1 VNELGRHLLTHS
13 EFVDSLTLELSAVFP
28 WSPSPTPLA
37 SENSRVLLLMQ
48 PPEEF
53 LKTSVAQDGFHRI
66 ERVSKLVMAPG
77 LVDEIL
83 AGMAREHDFGSAFAT
98 RHQVMSPCR
107 DLSFTEDARL
117 GHKIFVGS
125 IANQCRIENGG
136 RSGNRT
142 HDRSNCSR
150 VQGGVLVCAGLLPAL
165 AEGARF
171 ALAIVAVRKDLSGR
185 APRLSGFPPAAKL
198 LNPWLVSSTN
208 SHPAG
213 AEWIVG

>member
-1 VNELGRHLLTHS
+1 
-13 EFVDSLTLELSAVFP
+13 
-28 WSPSPTPLA
+28 
-37 SENSRVLLLMQ
+37 MQ

-66 ERVSKLVMAPG
+66 ERVPKLVMAPG

-142 HDRSNCSR
+142 HDRSNLQPRSR
-150 VQGGVLVCAGLLPAL
+150 RCPRLCRTSSRWWRERDSHSRWWPSARTFPGKLLVYPDSLLPLNWRAPGWSLPPTHTQRAQNGLL
-165 AEGARF
+165 
-171 ALAIVAVRKDLSGR
+171 D
-185 APRLSGFPPAAKL
+185 
-198 LNPWLVSSTN
+198 
-208 SHPAG
+208 
-213 AEWIVG
+213 EWIDGLMGTPARCVATITH